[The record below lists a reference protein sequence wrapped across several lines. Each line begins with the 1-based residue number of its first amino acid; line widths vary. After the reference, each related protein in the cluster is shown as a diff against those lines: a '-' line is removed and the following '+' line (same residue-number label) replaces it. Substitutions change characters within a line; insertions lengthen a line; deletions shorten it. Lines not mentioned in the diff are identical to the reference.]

1 MALTDV
7 AIRNTKPAAKP
18 LKLFDSNGLYLL
30 LKPNGAKYWRL
41 KYRFGGKE
49 KVLAL
54 GVYPEISLSN
64 AREQRDKARKK
75 LKQHLDPSVERKQ
88 ARISAT
94 IAATNQFETVAM
106 EWIEKQKN
114 CWTPKH
120 TNKIEQ
126 AFKNYVFPDL
136 GQRLLTDITSPELLM
151 TMRKMEARGI
161 HETCIKV
168 LQSCG
173 AVFRYGIVTGRCER
187 NPALDLRGALTQP
200 NSKPQ
205 AALSAKELPEFLKQ
219 LADYQGHVQT
229 KLGMRLLI
237 LTFVRSTELRAATW
251 NEFDLEAKEPLWCI
265 PAERMKM
272 RSDHL
277 VPLSRQAVKILREM
291 HRHSGRGSL
300 VFPSQSTPNKPMSQN
315 TLIYALYRMGYHSRA
330 TVHGFRATA
339 STILNEQGWRSDV
352 IERQLAH
359 TERNK
364 VRAVYNRAEYLAER
378 REMMQAWAD
387 YLDKIKSKK

>member
-7 AIRNTKPAAKP
+7 AIRTTKPKDKP
-18 LKLFDSNGLYLL
+18 LKLFDANGLYLL
-30 LKPNGAKYWRL
+30 LKPNGSKYWRL
-41 KYRFGGKE
+41 KYRIAGKE
-49 KVLAL
+49 KLLAL
-54 GVYPEISLSN
+54 GVYPEISLSA
-64 AREQRDKARKK
+64 ARELRDEARKK
-75 LKQHLDPSVERKQ
+75 LKQNIDPLLERKQ
-88 ARISAT
+88 AKITAT

-106 EWIEKQKN
+106 EWLDKQKN
-114 CWTPKH
+114 RWTPKH
-120 TNKIEQ
+120 ANKILQ
-126 AFKNYVFPDL
+126 AFKRYIFPDI
-136 GQRLLTDITSPELLM
+136 GQRSLTDITSPELLT
-151 TMRKMEARGI
+151 TMRKMEAKGI
-161 HETCIKV
+161 HETSIKV

-187 NPALDLRGALTQP
+187 NPALDLRGALTLP

-205 AALSAKELPEFLKQ
+205 AALSAKELPEFLK
-219 LADYQGHVQT
+219 LLNDYQGHVIT
-229 KLGMRLLI
+229 KLAMQLLI

-251 NEFDLEAKEPLWCI
+251 SEFDLEAKEPMWCI

-277 VPLSRQAVKILREM
+277 VPLSHQAVRILKEM
-291 HRHSGRGSL
+291 QRHSSRGHL
-300 VFPSQSTPNKPMSQN
+300 VFPSQNSTNKPMSQN

-339 STILNEQGWRSDV
+339 STILNEQGWRADV

-359 TERNK
+359 SERNK
-364 VRAVYNRAEYLAER
+364 VRAVYNRAEYLVER

-387 YLDKIKSKK
+387 YLDGLVKK